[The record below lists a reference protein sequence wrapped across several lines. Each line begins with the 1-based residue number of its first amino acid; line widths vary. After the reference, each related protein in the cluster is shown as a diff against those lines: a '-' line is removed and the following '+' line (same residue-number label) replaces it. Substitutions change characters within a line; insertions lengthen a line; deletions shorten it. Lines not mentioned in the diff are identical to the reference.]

1 MKLILVEH
9 AQSVANA
16 LGINQGHKEYELSP
30 LGREQARK
38 LALRLKDE
46 KIDFAYSSD
55 LTRAKDTAKEILKF
69 HSGTELVCLEE
80 LREKNKGSYQ
90 GKHTNVLKEDLKK
103 LGISYE
109 DYDFKGGEKETFVR
123 KRTLEFYEKI
133 LEKHKGKTVLVV
145 THGGPYV
152 NLLLHLLGRPR
163 KDSKICKLKSAAMTV
178 IEVDDEGNHKIKL
191 LSCVKHLE

>member
-16 LGINQGHKEYELSP
+16 WGINQGQKEYELSP
-30 LGREQARK
+30 LGKQQASK

-55 LTRAKDTAKEILKF
+55 LSRAEDTAKEILEF
-69 HSGTELVCLEE
+69 HPDVKLVSLPE
-80 LREKNKGSYQ
+80 LREKHKGSYQ
-90 GKHTNVLKEDLKK
+90 GKHNSVLKEDLKK
-103 LGISYE
+103 LGISYG
-109 DYDFKGGEKETFVR
+109 DYDFDGGEKEHLVR
-123 KRTLEFYEKI
+123 ERILAFYNKI
-133 LEKHKGKTVLVV
+133 LEKHKHKTVLLV

-152 NLLLHLLGRPR
+152 NLVLYLLGRSR
-163 KDSKICKLKSAAMTV
+163 EDYKMCKLKHGAITS
-178 IEVDDEGNHKIKL
+178 IEVDDDGKHKIKI